1 MLTYFTYNAFCVLLF
16 YIFYLPAN
24 TIRRPKKQL
33 SYEALLSCLT
43 ICNHI
48 HYLPYATK
56 PY

>member
-1 MLTYFTYNAFCVLLF
+1 MLTCFTCNAFCVSLF

-24 TIRRPKKQL
+24 TICRPTKQL

-48 HYLPYATK
+48 HYLPYATT
-56 PY
+56 PD